1 MTDIVDELRA
11 ECLASHQISPRLEG
25 ANDDELRVLAA
36 DLRWRAADE
45 IDRLRRAASLAW
57 QPMSTAPK
65 DERVL
70 LYCPGLAGNVE
81 KEIVIGMWRFDPNR
95 RPLGYWVSDVGALD
109 GGFAETGPWIEYPEL
124 KPERWAPLLARPREQ
139 R

>member
-11 ECLASHQISPRLEG
+11 ACLAFHQTSPRPEG
-25 ANDDELRVLAA
+25 PTDEELRLLAA
-36 DLRWRAADE
+36 DLRWQAADE
-45 IDRLRRAASLAW
+45 IERLRQATSLAW

-81 KEIVIGMWRFDPNR
+81 NEVVIGMWRFDPNR
-95 RPLGYWVSDVGALD
+95 RSLGYWVSDVGALD

-124 KPERWAPLLARPREQ
+124 KPERWAPLLASPHPGP
-139 R
+139 